1 MVVWFQKFL
10 KNLFNIFTVHF
21 INIYFSLVIMNI
33 RVVDG
38 RLTKDAEVKVNST
51 TGVKFLSFTLANNE
65 FVKGQEV
72 HTYFNVM
79 TYDPFLLKKH
89 EDENFYSKGKLVVV
103 TGRPNENMTVSNGKT
118 YLNRNII
125 AYSIERGTLS
135 RSERQGGE
143 NDTNVYRDVAP
154 APVAAAAPVCEAPRV
169 AQPQVVAPSVA
180 PVSVPKAEIPVA
192 APQVP
197 VYTTEVPVAAPQVT
211 ANNVPNVEDDL
222 PF

>member
-1 MVVWFQKFL
+1 
-10 KNLFNIFTVHF
+10 
-21 INIYFSLVIMNI
+21 MNI

-38 RLTKDAEVKVNST
+38 RLTKDAEIKVNRT
-51 TGVKFLSFTLANNE
+51 TGTKFLSFTLANND
-65 FVKGQEV
+65 FIKGQEV
-72 HTYFNVM
+72 QTYFNVI
-79 TYDPFLLKKH
+79 THDPFVINKH
-89 EDENFYSKGKLVVV
+89 ETENFYTKGKLVVV

-135 RSERQGGE
+135 RSERQVSEGE
-143 NDTNVYRDVAP
+143 TAVYRDV

-169 AQPQVVAPSVA
+169 PQPQAVAPSVA
-180 PVSVPKAEIPVA
+180 PVAPATPVAPQVTTPRAEIPVA
-192 APQVP
+192 APQTP

-211 ANNVPNVEDDL
+211 ANNVPNVDDDL

>member
-1 MVVWFQKFL
+1 
-10 KNLFNIFTVHF
+10 
-21 INIYFSLVIMNI
+21 MNI

-38 RLTKDAEVKVNST
+38 RLTKDAEIKVNRT
-51 TGVKFLSFTLANNE
+51 TGTKFLSFTLANND
-65 FVKGQEV
+65 FIKGQEV
-72 HTYFNVM
+72 QTYFNVI
-79 TYDPFLLKKH
+79 THYPFVINKH
-89 EDENFYSKGKLVVV
+89 ETENFYTKGKLVVV

-135 RSERQGGE
+135 RSERQVSEGE
-143 NDTNVYRDVAP
+143 TAVYRDV

-169 AQPQVVAPSVA
+169 PQPQAVAPSVA
-180 PVSVPKAEIPVA
+180 PVAPQVTTPRAEIPVA
-192 APQVP
+192 APQTP
-197 VYTTEVPVAAPQVT
+197 VYTTEIPVAAPQAV

>member
-1 MVVWFQKFL
+1 
-10 KNLFNIFTVHF
+10 
-21 INIYFSLVIMNI
+21 MNI

-38 RLTKDAEVKVNST
+38 RLTKDAEIKVNRT
-51 TGVKFLSFTLANNE
+51 TGAKFLSFTLANND
-65 FVKGQEV
+65 FIKGQEV
-72 HTYFNVM
+72 QTYFNVI
-79 TYDPFLLKKH
+79 THDPFVINKH
-89 EDENFYSKGKLVVV
+89 ETENFYTKGKLVVV

-135 RSERQGGE
+135 RSERQVSEGE
-143 NDTNVYRDVAP
+143 TAVYRDV

-169 AQPQVVAPSVA
+169 PQPQAVAPTAPVAPVVPQVTTPRAETPVVAPQT
-180 PVSVPKAEIPVA
+180 PVYTTEIPVA
-192 APQVP
+192 APQAV
-197 VYTTEVPVAAPQVT
+197 

>member
-1 MVVWFQKFL
+1 
-10 KNLFNIFTVHF
+10 
-21 INIYFSLVIMNI
+21 MNI

-38 RLTKDAEVKVNST
+38 RLTKDAEIKVNRT
-51 TGVKFLSFTLANNE
+51 TGTKFLSFTLANND
-65 FVKGQEV
+65 FIKGQEV
-72 HTYFNVM
+72 QTYFNVI
-79 TYDPFLLKKH
+79 THDPFVINKH
-89 EDENFYSKGKLVVV
+89 ETENFYTKGKLVVV

-135 RSERQGGE
+135 RSERQVSEGE
-143 NDTNVYRDVAP
+143 TAVYRDV

-169 AQPQVVAPSVA
+169 PQPQAVAPSVA
-180 PVSVPKAEIPVA
+180 PVAPQVTTPRAEIPVA
-192 APQVP
+192 APQTP
-197 VYTTEVPVAAPQVT
+197 VYTTEIPVAAPQAV